1 MIDLLRDHSRAVIFV
16 SALIVAA
23 GIFAALKLPAAI
35 FPDVTFPRIV
45 ILADYGDEPAEKV
58 LVTVTRPLEEAA
70 NSIPGVRLVRS
81 TTSRGSSEI
90 SINFQWGTDMMVALQ
105 LLQSRVSSMRSQLPP
120 EVSTEIEW
128 MNPAVFPILGYSLV
142 SDKRSLVELR
152 DIALYTIRPRLMRVP
167 GVAQIQVIGGN
178 TREYAVRLDPVKLAA
193 FRLDAREVVDV
204 LSKTNVIAST
214 GLIDAHYLIYLTL
227 VDGLIP
233 SIDEINN
240 VVVGTRGD
248 MPIYLK
254 DVATISPSVAPE
266 YIRVTSNGRDA
277 VLLNILR
284 QPGANTVQV
293 AAGVEKSLLGI
304 TAYLPKDVHILN
316 FYDQASFVTSSV
328 NSVRDSIAIG
338 VLLAMLV
345 LLIFLRSWRVTLV
358 AVVVIPVTVASTL
371 LLLALFRETL
381 NIMTLGG
388 IAAAIGL
395 IIDDTIVVV
404 ENYFRHLEQRP
415 EEPLVAL
422 RESMKEILPAV
433 IGSSFSTIVIFIP
446 FAFLSGVT
454 GAFFKSLSVAMASA
468 LAASFLLSITLTPLL
483 GFYLTR
489 DGLPGGIVEEKSDP
503 VFLRI
508 YEKTL
513 RFLFRRPIVVV
524 AGAIALAGFGV
535 AFYFRVGSG
544 FMPEMDEGAFIL
556 DYNTPPGT
564 SLDETD
570 RVLRQVEKTIM
581 SIPEVES
588 YSRRTGTQLGFFLT
602 EPNRGDYLIKLS
614 RYRSRNVFQII
625 DELRGKIE
633 RTQPSLRI
641 DFGQAL
647 QDLIGDLTSVPSPI
661 EIKLFGDSK
670 SVLEAKAKE
679 VAEQIRSVPG
689 VVDVFDGVVISGPAV
704 VVRINGELAGKAGL
718 TVDDV
723 QRQLAIAQF
732 GKIATMTQR
741 GQKLIGIRVE
751 YQNKI
756 QQRIDRL
763 ASIPIASPKGYSL
776 LLGSIAQFSVIP
788 GVSEI
793 HQESQKPMVAVTA
806 RISGRDLGSTMA
818 EIKRIV
824 SSSVLLPQG
833 VTIEY
838 GGQYASQQES
848 FRGLLLVLVAASLL
862 VFLVLIVAFD
872 SFRVP
877 IAVYGTTVLSL
888 SGVMAALAVTH
899 VTFSISSF
907 VGAIMVVGIVAENS
921 VFLLHYVILHLNRG
935 EPLDESLLEAGRLR
949 LRPIVMT
956 TLAAVLALLPLALG
970 LGAGA
975 QMQQPL
981 AVAVIG
987 GFSVSSFLI
996 LLILPV
1002 FYRSFVLLGKRKEV
1016 IGSLEK
1022 E

>member
-1 MIDLLRDHSRAVIFV
+1 MIDLLRNHSRAVVFV

-23 GIFAALKLPAAI
+23 GIVAALNLPAAI

-45 ILADYGDEPAEKV
+45 MLAHYGDEPAEKV

-70 NSIPGVRLVRS
+70 NSVPGVQLVRS

-142 SDKRSLVELR
+142 SDKRDLVELR

-167 GVAQIQVIGGN
+167 GVAQIQVVGGN
-178 TREYAVRLDPVKLAA
+178 TREYAVKLDPIKLAA
-193 FRLDAREVVDV
+193 FRLDAREVVDA

-227 VDGLIP
+227 IDGMIR

-240 VVVGTRGD
+240 IVVGTRGD
-248 MPIYLK
+248 IPIYLK

-284 QPGANTVQV
+284 QPAANTVQV
-293 AAGVEKSLLGI
+293 AAGVEKSLLDI
-304 TAYLPKDVHILN
+304 MASLPKDIHILN

-338 VLLAMLV
+338 VLLATLV
-345 LLIFLRSWRVTLV
+345 LLVFLRSWRVTLV

-371 LLLALFRETL
+371 LLLALFHETL

-404 ENYFRHLEQRP
+404 ENYIRHLEQRP

-433 IGSSFSTIVIFIP
+433 IASSFSTIVIFIP
-446 FAFLSGVT
+446 FAFLLGVT

-489 DGLPGGIVEEKSDP
+489 HGLPERIVEEKSDP

-513 RFLFRRPIVVV
+513 RFLFGRPIVVI
-524 AGAIALAGFGV
+524 AGAIALAVIGV
-535 AFYFRVGSG
+535 VFYFHVGSG
-544 FMPEMDEGAFIL
+544 FMPDMDEGAFIL

-570 RVLRQVEKTIM
+570 RVLRQVEKIIM
-581 SIPEVES
+581 SPPFGGEIES

-602 EPNRGDYLIKLS
+602 EPNRGDYLIKLTEH
-614 RYRSRNVFQII
+614 RSKSVFQII

-704 VVRINGELAGKAGL
+704 IVHINGELAGKAGL

-732 GKIATMTQR
+732 GKIATTTQR

-756 QQRIDRL
+756 QQSVDRL
-763 ASIPIASPKGYSL
+763 VSIPITSPKGYSL
-776 LLGSIAQFSVIP
+776 PLGSIAEFSVVP

-793 HQESQKPMVAVTA
+793 HRESQKPMVAVTA

-824 SSSVLLPQG
+824 SSSVLLPKG

-862 VFLVLIVAFD
+862 VFLVLIAAFD
-872 SFRVP
+872 SFKIP

-888 SGVMAALAVTH
+888 SGVIAALAVTH
-899 VTFSISSF
+899 VTFNISSF

-921 VFLLHYVILHLNRG
+921 VFFLHYVVLHLNRG
-935 EPLDESLLEAGRLR
+935 EPLDESLLKAAQLR

-981 AVAVIG
+981 AIAVIG

-1002 FYRSFVLLGKRKEV
+1002 FYRLLMPIRRRKHV
-1016 IGSLEK
+1016 VVH
-1022 E
+1022 